1 MIYFKTRELGQLIQQ
16 SEEYKRLEASKTAND
31 NDKELQDLIGKFNLT
46 RTSLSMAMQEES
58 KDEEK
63 IASLDKELKDLYSCV
78 MENKNMLEFNESR
91 QEVETLMTK
100 INNVLTASVNGEDPM
115 TCDENPHSCGGS
127 CSSCSGCH

>member
-1 MIYFKTRELGQLIQQ
+1 MDLILKARELGQLIQQ

-63 IASLDKELKDLYSCV
+63 I
-78 MENKNMLEFNESR
+78 
-91 QEVETLMTK
+91 
-100 INNVLTASVNGEDPM
+100 
-115 TCDENPHSCGGS
+115 
-127 CSSCSGCH
+127 